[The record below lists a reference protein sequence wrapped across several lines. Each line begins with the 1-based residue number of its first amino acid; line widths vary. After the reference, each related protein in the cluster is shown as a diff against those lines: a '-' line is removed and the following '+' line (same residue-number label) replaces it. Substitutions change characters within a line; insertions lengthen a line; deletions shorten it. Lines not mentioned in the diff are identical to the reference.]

1 MAKKKHIKALS
12 ILKNLIIQRGIT
24 IERIVIFGSY
34 ARGEE
39 KKGSDIDIIVVSRDF
54 EGKDIFEKVEI
65 ASGLHRELVERTMMP
80 ADIMYYSP
88 TEWEEGNSIIIDMA
102 KEEGI
107 VYT

>member
-1 MAKKKHIKALS
+1 MAKRKFIRTIS
-12 ILKNLIIQRGIT
+12 ILKDLTRQKGIDVDK
-24 IERIVIFGSY
+24 IVVFGSY

-39 KKGSDIDIIVVSRDF
+39 KKGSDIDIIIVSRNF
-54 EGKDIFEKVEI
+54 EGKDIFERVEI
-65 ASGLHRELVERTMMP
+65 ASGLHRELVEKTMMP

-88 TEWEEGNSIIIDMA
+88 TEWEQGNSLIINQA

>member
-1 MAKKKHIKALS
+1 MAKRKNIKVIN
-12 ILKNLIIQRGIT
+12 ILKELVKQRGMDIDK
-24 IERIVIFGSY
+24 IVVFGSY

-39 KKGSDIDIIVVSRDF
+39 KKGSDIDIIIVSRDF
-54 EGKDIFEKVEI
+54 EGKDIFDRVEI
-65 ASGLHRELVERTMMP
+65 ASGLHRELVEKTMMP

-88 TEWEEGNSIIIDMA
+88 TEWEQGNSLIINQA

>member
-1 MAKKKHIKALS
+1 MAKRKFIRTIS
-12 ILKNLIIQRGIT
+12 ILKDLTRQKGVDVDK
-24 IERIVIFGSY
+24 IVVFGSY

-39 KKGSDIDIIVVSRDF
+39 KKGSDIDIIIVSRNF
-54 EGKDIFEKVEI
+54 EGKDIFERVEI
-65 ASGLHRELVERTMMP
+65 ASGLHRELVEKTMMP

-88 TEWEEGNSIIIDMA
+88 TEWGKGNSLIINQA

>member
-1 MAKKKHIKALS
+1 MAKRKFMKAIS
-12 ILKNLIIQRGIT
+12 ILQELIRQKGLDV
-24 IERIVIFGSY
+24 ERIVVFGSY
-34 ARGEE
+34 ARQEE
-39 KKGSDIDIIVVSRDF
+39 KEGSDIDIIIVSKNF

-65 ASGLHRELVERTMMP
+65 ASGLHRELVEKTLMP

-88 TEWEEGNSIIIDMA
+88 TEWEKGNSLIINKA

>member
-1 MAKKKHIKALS
+1 MAKRKFIRTIS
-12 ILKNLIIQRGIT
+12 ILKDLTRQKGIDVD
-24 IERIVIFGSY
+24 RIVVFGSY

-39 KKGSDIDIIVVSRDF
+39 KKGSDIDIIIVSRNF
-54 EGKDIFEKVEI
+54 EGKDIFERVEI
-65 ASGLHRELVERTMMP
+65 ASGLHRELVEKTMMP

-88 TEWEEGNSIIIDMA
+88 TEWEQGNSLIINQA

>member
-1 MAKKKHIKALS
+1 MAKRKIIRTIG
-12 ILKNLIIQRGIT
+12 ILKDLTKKKGIDVDRII
-24 IERIVIFGSY
+24 VFGSY

-39 KKGSDIDIIVVSRDF
+39 KKGSDIDIIIVSRDF
-54 EGKDIFEKVEI
+54 EDKGIFEKVEI
-65 ASGLHRELVERTMMP
+65 ASGLHREFVEKTMMP

-88 TEWEEGNSIIIDMA
+88 TEWEQGNSLIINQA

>member
-1 MAKKKHIKALS
+1 MAKRKVIRTIS
-12 ILKNLIIQRGIT
+12 VLKDLTRQKGIDVD
-24 IERIVIFGSY
+24 RIVVFGSY

-39 KKGSDIDIIVVSRDF
+39 KKGSDIDIIIVSRNF
-54 EGKDIFEKVEI
+54 EGKDIFERVEI
-65 ASGLHRELVERTMMP
+65 ASGLHRELVEKTMMP

-88 TEWEEGNSIIIDMA
+88 TEWEKGNSLIINQA

>member
-1 MAKKKHIKALS
+1 MAKRKNIKTIN
-12 ILKNLIIQRGIT
+12 ILKSLVKQRGMDVDK
-24 IERIVIFGSY
+24 IVIFGSY

>member
-1 MAKKKHIKALS
+1 MAKRKNIKAVN
-12 ILKNLIIQRGIT
+12 ILKELVKQRGMALDK
-24 IERIVIFGSY
+24 IVVFGSY

-39 KKGSDIDIIVVSRDF
+39 KKGSDIDIIIVSRDF
-54 EGKDIFEKVEI
+54 EGKDIFDRVEI
-65 ASGLHRELVERTMMP
+65 ASGLHRELVEKTMMP

-88 TEWEEGNSIIIDMA
+88 TEWEQGNSLIINQA

>member
-1 MAKKKHIKALS
+1 MAKRKFIRTIKT
-12 ILKNLIIQRGIT
+12 LKDLTRQKGIDVDRII
-24 IERIVIFGSY
+24 IFGSY

-39 KKGSDIDIIVVSRDF
+39 KKGSDIDIIIVSRVF
-54 EGKDIFEKVEI
+54 EGKGIFERVEI
-65 ASGLHRELVERTMMP
+65 ASGMHRQLVEKTMMP

-88 TEWEEGNSIIIDMA
+88 TEWEQENSLIINQA

>member
-1 MAKKKHIKALS
+1 MDKRKFIRTIS
-12 ILKNLIIQRGIT
+12 ILKDLTRQKGIDVD
-24 IERIVIFGSY
+24 RIVVFGSY

-39 KKGSDIDIIVVSRDF
+39 KKGSDIDIIIVSRNF
-54 EGKDIFEKVEI
+54 EGKDIFERVEI
-65 ASGLHRELVERTMMP
+65 ASGLHRELVEKTMMP

-88 TEWEEGNSIIIDMA
+88 TEWEQGNSLIINQA